1 VSIQQLSRENRSTNC
16 REVEEAVR
24 RLFIGISSLTS
35 AALAAASL
43 GSSPVF
49 EDPNVW
55 PVPCL
60 GGCEGAGRDCEVDDG
75 IGAEV
80 RCGAEPRTRP
90 GLAKLSPDSLLPKQ
104 PMAGCE
110 YGSGGKDGCEGVEV
124 SPLKV
129 SWNSGSQQLSR
140 GNRMEICGNSSTL
153 IMRGSDVGC

>member
-1 VSIQQLSRENRSTNC
+1 MLEPMCQLATDSDPIFSKFGRGEPEVPIQKVSRENRCTNC
-16 REVEEAVR
+16 RGVEEAVR

-60 GGCEGAGRDCEVDDG
+60 GGCEGAGRECEVDDG

-90 GLAKLSPDSLLPKQ
+90 VPVKLSPDSLLPKH
-104 PMAGCE
+104 PMAVVSVE
-110 YGSGGKDGCEGVEV
+110 VGGKTSVRV
-124 SPLKV
+124 
-129 SWNSGSQQLSR
+129 LSKSR
-140 GNRMEICGNSSTL
+140 R
-153 IMRGSDVGC
+153 